1 MLIFVILGYAIGIV
15 LPDTADSSL
24 YHNLNDI
31 LQGMPQLKDEVP
43 PPRKSSVTIKG
54 KGMSLR
60 VPRGVVNAVEFLSTG
75 VEKGAEAAGSFLDKG
90 TEKIQNQLEAPSRRP
105 KPKHRSLIKSLK
117 YARNVTRAARSASNN
132 LGK

>member
-1 MLIFVILGYAIGIV
+1 LTRYGSKIFTTVLNLISGYAIGLV
-15 LPDTADSSL
+15 LPETADSSL

-31 LQGMPQLKDEVP
+31 LQGMPQLKDAVP

-75 VEKGAEAAGSFLDKG
+75 VEKGAEAAGSFLDRG
-90 TEKIQNQLEAPSRRP
+90 TEKIQNQLETPSRP

-117 YARNVTRAARSASNN
+117 CDKSSSLRF
-132 LGK
+132 